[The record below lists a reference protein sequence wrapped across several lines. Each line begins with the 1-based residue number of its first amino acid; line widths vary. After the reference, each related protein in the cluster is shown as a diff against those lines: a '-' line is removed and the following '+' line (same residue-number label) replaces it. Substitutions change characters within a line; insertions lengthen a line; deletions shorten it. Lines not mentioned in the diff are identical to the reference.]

1 MAAPGSS
8 DIIDLDMDVSAAT
21 VQGYNGEIAYDVK
34 IKFVERQG
42 EKLKY
47 FFGGKIGRG
56 SFKAELRN
64 VAENHLEIYLEAEDA
79 GAIFQFTDLYRYGE
93 NGRVRIA
100 LNIGTSADAEHEG
113 VIDLDDFTIRREPL
127 LRSLTPLQGSALQSG
142 DAIRVSHSRLAFTL
156 APEDVVIKHG
166 AVLSSLFGATMS
178 GKIGLAGVD
187 VKLRGAILPFF
198 DSGPTSFQQVYLNP
212 PETLITLSYG
222 IEGRAEARSLRLDP
236 FGPLAPALLR
246 ELLAL
251 EESRSWRDSR

>member
-1 MAAPGSS
+1 M
-8 DIIDLDMDVSAAT
+8 
-21 VQGYNGEIAYDVK
+21 
-34 IKFVERQG
+34 
-42 EKLKY
+42 
-47 FFGGKIGRG
+47 
-56 SFKAELRN
+56 
-64 VAENHLEIYLEAEDA
+64 
-79 GAIFQFTDLYRYGE
+79 
-93 NGRVRIA
+93 
-100 LNIGTSADAEHEG
+100 
-113 VIDLDDFTIRREPL
+113 
-127 LRSLTPLQGSALQSG
+127 
-142 DAIRVSHSRLAFTL
+142 
-156 APEDVVIKHG
+156 IKHG